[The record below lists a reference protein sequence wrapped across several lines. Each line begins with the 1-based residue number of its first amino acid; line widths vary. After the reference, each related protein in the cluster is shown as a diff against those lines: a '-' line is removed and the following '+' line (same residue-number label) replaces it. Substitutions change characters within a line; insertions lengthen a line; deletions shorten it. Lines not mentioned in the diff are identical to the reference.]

1 MFREFL
7 KSKIHRAVITQA
19 DLEYEGSL
27 TIDQELMDA
36 AGIAKYEKIDVYN
49 ISNGQRFS
57 TYAIPGGRGSGT
69 IGLNGAAGRLGT
81 LGVTRQ
87 STMAILTLRL
97 VSVIMQKRV
106 ISLAVPAV
114 VFTAIKGGMALVDL
128 STPS

>member
-69 IGLNGAAGRLGT
+69 IGLNGAAARLGSIGD
-81 LGVTRQ
+81 LVIIVSYVHLAEDEAQKHEPIIVLADRQ
-87 STMAILTLRL
+87 NRIKT
-97 VSVIMQKRV
+97 
-106 ISLAVPAV
+106 ISKLAV
-114 VFTAIKGGMALVDL
+114 
-128 STPS
+128 